1 MVVDIICDSTMATDN
16 LDITSNDWRI
26 VRENLVQLHCEDVS
40 WEQASDKIPLD
51 LVRYFLGDLVQYLST
66 LVFLRENRCLFTI
79 NWTHI
84 PDSISVW
91 ENLLSDFFD
100 RRIQTQVGHYRFTYM
115 LSHVGPKY
123 DDLVNIYCH
132 AHWGSPHPSFRRED
146 IWEAGTLQPME
157 HPEMLYLPPNL
168 PGSTPRKPEMVK
180 EPTEGNLPSLEEMGH
195 HDLIDLVKK
204 LLAERASKPTS
215 LTNPSKDATV
225 AGHVSMNQ
233 ESFVQSSQAI
243 LQGLAEGGYIHTKIP
258 KFESFFGDDK
268 KNKLDFDMWERQVLS
283 AATTHTGPAVKQAM
297 MQSLKGQALMVIS
310 ALPPETS
317 WDKLLQALKIKYQDK
332 ASYDV
337 LMAQFY
343 GTKIEPD
350 EKCASF
356 GTRLEQ
362 KLNQVSLQYP
372 NKISESMYWNCVRER
387 FFHGLSK
394 DVRTNLRTQ
403 FDSGANYYRLLELA
417 RIVESESLHEDSKT
431 EIKSTTAKG
440 KGKVGVALVDNTSQ
454 QIQQLQG
461 AVKGLTKM
469 LQSNQQMTQTP
480 QYVSQ
485 PTQNTVQELVQSD
498 VNTLPQAFPSQN
510 SASFVNTQGVKG
522 GRGGYRGRGRGSPI
536 LCYWC
541 RDFLPKEQANHK
553 VAQCPYQKQAK
564 DSWWK
569 NQLGNVQGETSAPQ
583 LENKEN

>member
-1 MVVDIICDSTMATDN
+1 MATDD

-51 LVRYFLGDLVQYLST
+51 LVRYLLGDLVQYLST
-66 LVFLRENRCLFTI
+66 LVFLRGNRCLFTI

-84 PDSISVW
+84 PDSISVG
-91 ENLLSDFFD
+91 ENLLSDFLD
-100 RRIQTQVGHYRFTYM
+100 RSIHTQVGHYRFTYM

-123 DDLVNIYCH
+123 DDLVNIYGH
-132 AHWGSPHPSFRRED
+132 AHWGSPYPSFRRED

-180 EPTEGNLPSLEEMGH
+180 EPTEGNLPSLEEMRH
-195 HDLIDLVKK
+195 HELIELVKK

-233 ESFVQSSQAI
+233 ESFVQSSQVI
-243 LQGLAEGGYIHTKIP
+243 LQGLADGGYIHTKTP

-268 KNKLDFDMWERQVLS
+268 KNKLDFDMWERLVLS
-283 AATTHTGPAVKQAM
+283 AATTHSGTAVKQAM

-317 WDKLLQALKIKYQDK
+317 WEKYQDK

-337 LMAQFY
+337 PMTQFY

-394 DVRTNLRTQ
+394 DMRTNLRTQ

-469 LQSNQQMTQTP
+469 LQGNQQITQTSQTP
-480 QYVSQ
+480 QFVSQ
-485 PTQNTVQELVQSD
+485 PTQNTVQIPVPSD
-498 VNTLPQAFPSQN
+498 VNTLPQASPSQN
-510 SASFVNTQGVKG
+510 SASFVNTQVVRG
-522 GRGGYRGRGRGSPI
+522 GRGGYRGRGRGGPI

-541 RDFLPKEQANHK
+541 RDFLPKE
-553 VAQCPYQKQAK
+553 
-564 DSWWK
+564 
-569 NQLGNVQGETSAPQ
+569 
-583 LENKEN
+583 